1 MLFSY
6 QEAKRRHGSA
16 YMIDKAI
23 REGRCFKLESGV
35 YSDTGGEDGRGDCGK
50 KGAVRNRANGVWRA
64 GLQDGSGGLAGHRR
78 QVKCAAGVGGDGD
91 RIGGEQVVCPWSFGI
106 PV

>member
-23 REGRCFKLESGV
+23 REGHCFKLESGV
-35 YSDTGGEDGRGDCGK
+35 YSRTGEGP
-50 KGAVRNRANGVWRA
+50 
-64 GLQDGSGGLAGHRR
+64 GLEC
-78 QVKCAAGVGGDGD
+78 QVLT
-91 RIGGEQVVCPWSFGI
+91 
-106 PV
+106 